1 MRGGA
6 LPGCRAPA
14 ATARG
19 TSGMRPASPRG
30 TSEEE
35 ECAVEMIALR
45 RVKAVSCK
53 PENPD
58 WQTGDLGY
66 GLLSAEIH

>member
-1 MRGGA
+1 
-6 LPGCRAPA
+6 
-14 ATARG
+14 
-19 TSGMRPASPRG
+19 MRPARPRG

-35 ECAVEMIALR
+35 ECGVEMIALR

-66 GLLSAEIH
+66 GLLSAEIR